1 MLATTTPAAAQ
12 VAAPAAPSADVP
24 VLGYEVMDRD
34 HVDSVALLQAAC
46 DAPAGQ
52 LQAPFAA
59 FAKHLR
65 EHFARE
71 NALMTQHGFFA
82 LHCHKDE
89 HARVLKVVATMEAE
103 LEEGNEAR
111 ARLYV
116 TEHFPDWFHTHL
128 ATMDRVT
135 ADYLAQAEG

>member
-1 MLATTTPAAAQ
+1 MLATTPAI
-12 VAAPAAPSADVP
+12 PAADVP
-24 VLGYEVMDRD
+24 ATDVPLLGYAVMDQD
-34 HVDSVALLQAAC
+34 HIDSVALLQAAC

-71 NALMTQHGFFA
+71 NALMTRHGFFA

-103 LEEGNEAR
+103 LEEGNETR

-135 ADYLAQAEG
+135 ADFLAQAEG

>member
-1 MLATTTPAAAQ
+1 MLATTTPAATAT
-12 VAAPAAPSADVP
+12 PAAASTVP
-24 VLGYEVMDRD
+24 MLGYAVMDRD

-46 DAPAGQ
+46 EAPAGE
-52 LQAPFAA
+52 LRAPFAA

-82 LHCHKDE
+82 LHCHKEE
-89 HARVLKVVATMEAE
+89 HARVLTVVATMEAD
-103 LEEGNEAR
+103 LAEGKENR

-135 ADYLAQAEG
+135 ADFLAQAEG

>member
-1 MLATTTPAAAQ
+1 MLATTTPAA
-12 VAAPAAPSADVP
+12 PAADVP
-24 VLGYEVMDRD
+24 ATDVPLLGYAVMDQD
-34 HVDSVALLQAAC
+34 HVDSVVLLRAAC

-65 EHFARE
+65 EHFSRE
-71 NALMTQHGFFA
+71 NALMTRYGFFA

-103 LEEGNEAR
+103 LEEGKEAR

-116 TEHFPDWFHTHL
+116 TELFPDWFHTHL

-135 ADYLAQAEG
+135 ADFLAQVEG

>member
-1 MLATTTPAAAQ
+1 MLAITTPAAAQ
-12 VAAPAAPSADVP
+12 ACPAADLPI
-24 VLGYEVMDRD
+24 LGYAVMDRD
-34 HVDSVALLQAAC
+34 HADSLALLKAAC
-46 DAPAGQ
+46 DAPAGE
-52 LQAPFAA
+52 LQAPFIA

-89 HARVLKVVATMEAE
+89 HARVLTVVATMEAE
-103 LEEGNEAR
+103 LEEGKEDR
-111 ARLYV
+111 ARRYV

-135 ADYLAQAEG
+135 ADFLAQAGE

>member
-1 MLATTTPAAAQ
+1 MLATATPAAATG
-12 VAAPAAPSADVP
+12 DVP
-24 VLGYEVMDRD
+24 ASVVPMLGYAVMDRD
-34 HVDSVALLQAAC
+34 HVDSVALLQAASA
-46 DAPAGQ
+46 APAGE
-52 LQAPFAA
+52 LRAPFAA

-89 HARVLKVVATMEAE
+89 HARVLNVVATMEAE
-103 LEEGNEAR
+103 LEEGKEDR

-116 TEHFPDWFHTHL
+116 TERFPDWFHTHL

-135 ADYLAQAEG
+135 ADFLAQAEG

>member
-1 MLATTTPAAAQ
+1 MFATTTPAA
-12 VAAPAAPSADVP
+12 VCTPATATEVP
-24 VLGYEVMDRD
+24 LLGYAVMDRD
-34 HVDSVALLQAAC
+34 HADSVALLRAAC
-46 DAPAGQ
+46 DAPSGG

-82 LHCHKDE
+82 LHCHMDE
-89 HARVLKVVATMEAE
+89 HARVLMVVAAMEAD
-103 LEEGNEAR
+103 LENGREDR

-135 ADYLAQAEG
+135 ADFLAQAEG

>member
-1 MLATTTPAAAQ
+1 MLATTTPAAVP
-12 VAAPAAPSADVP
+12 VAAPAADIPMV
-24 VLGYEVMDRD
+24 GYAVMDRD
-34 HVDSVALLQAAC
+34 HVDSVALLQAARN
-46 DAPAGQ
+46 APAGQ

-71 NALMTQHGFFA
+71 NALMTEHGFFA

-89 HARVLKVVATMEAE
+89 HARVLTVVATMEAD
-103 LEEGNEAR
+103 LEEGKEDR

-135 ADYLAQAEG
+135 ADFLAQAEG

>member
-1 MLATTTPAAAQ
+1 MLATTTPAA
-12 VAAPAAPSADVP
+12 PAADFPASNVP
-24 VLGYEVMDRD
+24 LLGYAVMDRD

-46 DAPAGQ
+46 DAPDGQ

-89 HARVLKVVATMEAE
+89 HARVLKMVATMEAE
-103 LEEGNEAR
+103 LEEGDEAR

-116 TEHFPDWFHTHL
+116 AEHFPDWFHTHL

-135 ADYLAQAEG
+135 ADFLAQAEG

>member
-1 MLATTTPAAAQ
+1 MLATTTPAADQ
-12 VAAPAAPSADVP
+12 AAVPASDVP
-24 VLGYEVMDRD
+24 LLGFAVMDRD

-46 DAPAGQ
+46 NAPAGQ

-89 HARVLKVVATMEAE
+89 HARVLNVVATMEAE
-103 LEEGNEAR
+103 LEEGKEAR

-135 ADYLAQAEG
+135 ADFLAQAEG

>member
-1 MLATTTPAAAQ
+1 MLATATPAATA
-12 VAAPAAPSADVP
+12 SDVP
-24 VLGYEVMDRD
+24 MLGQAVMDRD
-34 HVDSVALLQAAC
+34 HIDSVALLQAAC
-46 DAPAGQ
+46 DAPAGE
-52 LQAPFAA
+52 LRAPFAV

-89 HARVLKVVATMEAE
+89 HARVLNVVAAMEAE
-103 LEEGNEAR
+103 LEEGKEDR

-116 TEHFPDWFHTHL
+116 TEHFPDWFHIHL

-135 ADYLAQAEG
+135 ADFLAQAAG

>member
-1 MLATTTPAAAQ
+1 MLATATP
-12 VAAPAAPSADVP
+12 AAPAAEVP
-24 VLGYEVMDRD
+24 TLGFAVMDRD
-34 HVDSVALLQAAC
+34 HIDSVALLQAAC
-46 DAPAGQ
+46 DAPAGE
-52 LQAPFAA
+52 LQVPFAA

-89 HARVLKVVATMEAE
+89 HARVLNVVAAMEAE
-103 LEEGNEAR
+103 LAEGKEDR
-111 ARLYV
+111 ARKYV
-116 TEHFPDWFHTHL
+116 TLYFPDWFHTHL

-135 ADYLAQAEG
+135 ADFLAQAEG

>member
-1 MLATTTPAAAQ
+1 MLATATPAA
-12 VAAPAAPSADVP
+12 VPATDVP
-24 VLGYEVMDRD
+24 LLGYAVMDRD

-89 HARVLKVVATMEAE
+89 HARVLNVVATIEAE
-103 LEEGNEAR
+103 LEEGKEAR

-135 ADYLAQAEG
+135 ADFLAQAEG

>member
-1 MLATTTPAAAQ
+1 MLATTTPTAAS
-12 VAAPAAPSADVP
+12 AAPSANVP
-24 VLGYEVMDRD
+24 LLGYEVMDRD

-46 DAPAGQ
+46 DAPVGQ

-82 LHCHKDE
+82 LHCHKEE
-89 HARVLKVVATMEAE
+89 HTRVLRVVATMEAE
-103 LEEGNEAR
+103 LEEGNESR

-135 ADYLAQAEG
+135 ADFLAQAEG